1 MGTADPQL
9 GFFKETTYQ
18 IPTDLSTKVVVLGV
32 EESNERRVDG
42 ALVRQLDGTLGQ
54 DLENLDLVGGEI
66 GLKNARQ
73 TLQVALERRS
83 ALLKLKI

>member
-1 MGTADPQL
+1 MGTADPQH
-9 GFFKETTYQ
+9 Q

-66 GLKNARQ
+66 GLKNARK

-83 ALLKLKI
+83 ALFKLKI

>member
-1 MGTADPQL
+1 MGTADPQH
-9 GFFKETTYQ
+9 Q

-66 GLKNARQ
+66 GLKNARK
-73 TLQVALERRS
+73 TLQVALERRC